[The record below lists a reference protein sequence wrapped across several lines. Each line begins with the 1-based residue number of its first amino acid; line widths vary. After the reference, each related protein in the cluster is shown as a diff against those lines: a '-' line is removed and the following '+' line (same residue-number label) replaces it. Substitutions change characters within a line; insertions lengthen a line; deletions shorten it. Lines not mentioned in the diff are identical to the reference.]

1 MYESLEKECG
11 LAMEHSVLLQRVS
24 QLSPEPNPALLEY
37 ARQRAASVQNRIA
50 DQITAFA
57 ESMLFAYD
65 AYLAHEAFMRRPR
78 HQH

>member
-1 MYESLEKECG
+1 
-11 LAMEHSVLLQRVS
+11 MEQSAVLQR
-24 QLSPEPNPALLEY
+24 LSRLSLEPNPVLMKHAEER
-37 ARQRAASVQNRIA
+37 ARSVQNRIA